1 MNFFRIFETDLD
13 RRLLEIQQSGLNSDL
28 ECAKTFLEGALA
40 KTNLILSRKN
50 LREALTLDEE
60 IDIGVKRAR
69 IEKMLEEVCNLIADF
84 KNP

>member
-13 RRLLEIQQSGLNSDL
+13 RRLLEIQQAGLAGDL
-28 ECAKTFLEGALA
+28 DCAKTFLEGALA
-40 KTNLILSRKN
+40 KANLILSRKN
-50 LREALTLDEE
+50 LREALTQDEE